1 MHGPLRQPTLLRPLL
16 VVVLGLSFSGLTWY
30 YTDRAERQREA
41 EALGDRATSNVE
53 RLADYVHDSLAP
65 LPFVAGLASEP
76 ELDEARLRRVLD
88 EALRPGS
95 PLRYVAW
102 APRVLAA
109 EVADWET
116 GRQAGRPGFRIAR
129 LDGGSGLGGTSHVV
143 IDHVWPDERAADLDG
158 LDLASDPGRSATFE
172 RALAAD
178 RPGIVLSQRVDL
190 IAPTADE
197 GRNAVMACIPVF
209 AEGRPLRSENDR
221 RAALRG
227 FVVAECATKRLI
239 ESAFAP
245 AIEREGP
252 EVVCIEVWDGSDLLG
267 AAGRARPVESKPFGQ
282 SLDVYG
288 RTWTVQTLPAVKP
301 EPTVSELL
309 ERPSTLLPAA
319 VLVVMLLISGIVY
332 VLVRQNDVI
341 RRQVA
346 SQTAELRDKNQAL
359 ADKEFALNEANRRLT
374 EMSHTDPLTG
384 IFNRRAFETQ
394 FDQERERSARSGVP
408 YGLLLFDIDH
418 FKGFN
423 DLYGHVAGDDVLRR
437 VANVIRNEARR
448 IDCVARYGG
457 EEFAVL
463 ASGADAA
470 GLVSLGERIRARV
483 QEAAIENK
491 SAPLGVITL
500 SGGGALSA
508 SVKGRDPKELIQMA
522 DRCLYSAKSSGRN
535 RIAVVG

>member
-16 VVVLGLSFSGLTWY
+16 VVVLGLSFTGLTWY
-30 YTDRAERQREA
+30 SSDRAERRREA
-41 EALGDRATSNVE
+41 DELGERATRNVE
-53 RLADYVHDSLAP
+53 RLRDYVHDSLAP
-65 LPFVAGLASEP
+65 LPFVAGLAAGG

-88 EALRPGS
+88 EALQPES

-109 EVADWET
+109 DLEAWQAA
-116 GRQAGRPGFRIAR
+116 RQSQRPGFRIAG
-129 LDGGSGLGGTSHVV
+129 LNGGASLGGSSHVV

-158 LDLASDPGRSATFE
+158 LDLASDPGRSAAFE
-172 RALAAD
+172 RALADD
-178 RPGIVLSQRVDL
+178 RSGLVLSQRVDL
-190 IAPTADE
+190 VLPADDE
-197 GRNAVMACIPVF
+197 GKAGVMACIPVY
-209 AEGRPLRSENDR
+209 AEGRPLRTEDDR

-227 FVVAECATKRLI
+227 FVVGECATKRLV
-239 ESAFAP
+239 ESAFAR

-252 EVVCIEVWDGSDLLG
+252 EVVCIEVWDGTDLLG
-267 AAGRARPVESKPFGQ
+267 AAGRARPVESKPFAQ
-282 SLDVYG
+282 AFDIDG
-288 RTWTVQTLPAVKP
+288 RTWTVQTLPAVRP
-301 EPTVSELL
+301 EPTLSELL
-309 ERPSTLLPAA
+309 ERTSTLLPAA

-346 SQTAELRDKNQAL
+346 AQTAELRDKNQAL

-522 DRCLYSAKSSGRN
+522 DRCLYSAKTSGRN

>member
-1 MHGPLRQPTLLRPLL
+1 VRK
-16 VVVLGLSFSGLTWY
+16 
-30 YTDRAERQREA
+30 
-41 EALGDRATSNVE
+41 
-53 RLADYVHDSLAP
+53 
-65 LPFVAGLASEP
+65 
-76 ELDEARLRRVLD
+76 AR
-88 EALRPGS
+88 
-95 PLRYVAW
+95 
-102 APRVLAA
+102 
-109 EVADWET
+109 
-116 GRQAGRPGFRIAR
+116 RPGFRVAP
-129 LDGGSGLGGTSHVV
+129 LDGGALPSGQAHIV
-143 IDHVWPDERAADLDG
+143 IDHVWPDERASDLDG
-158 LDLASDPGRSATFE
+158 LDLATDPGRNAAFE
-172 RALAAD
+172 RAVSAEH
-178 RPGIVLSQRVDL
+178 PSVMLSQRIDL
-190 IAPTADE
+190 LAPGPDE
-197 GRNAVMACIPVF
+197 GQSGLLACVPVY
-209 AEGRPLRSENDR
+209 AEGLPLRTEDDR

-227 FVVAECATKRLI
+227 FVVAECAANRLI
-239 ESAFAP
+239 AAAFAP
-245 AIEREGP
+245 DIEREGAGA
-252 EVVCIEVWDGSDLLG
+252 VCVEVWDESDLLG
-267 AAGRARPVESKPFGQ
+267 AAGRPRSDTQVPQGE
-282 SLDVYG
+282 
-288 RTWTVQTLPAVKP
+288 TLPLFGRKWSVLTQPAFRP
-301 EPTVSELL
+301 EPTISELV
-309 ERPSTLLPAA
+309 ERPSILLPAA
-319 VLVVMLLISGIVY
+319 VFVVTMLLAGIVF

-346 SQTAELRDKNQAL
+346 NQTAELRDKNQAL

-508 SVKGRDPKELIQMA
+508 SIKGRDPKELIQLA
-522 DRCLYSAKSSGRN
+522 DRCLYSAKTSGRN
-535 RIAVVG
+535 RVAMVG